1 MTDIEL
7 LTEKVNAITA
17 FVMADTHQE
26 RCNAEL
32 RIRDLLS
39 RTSNPSE
46 NAEEILRRILFELGA
61 PDHLV
66 GYQYTID
73 AVLMVVE
80 DPKAIN
86 KLSGNGLYLQVG
98 QKNGVSAS
106 KAERGIRFL
115 VDRIFLNCDTK
126 ILYRYFGNTVSPDRG
141 KATNG
146 EFLARMANVVRE
158 QLKRN

>member
-1 MTDIEL
+1 MTDMEL

-26 RCNAEL
+26 RCKAEL
-32 RIRDLLS
+32 RIMDLLS

-66 GYQYTID
+66 GYQYIID

-86 KLSGNGLYLQVG
+86 KLSGDGLYLRVG
-98 QKNGVSAS
+98 QKNGISAS
-106 KAERGIRFL
+106 KAERGIRFV
-115 VDRIFLNCDTK
+115 VDRVFMNCDMD
-126 ILYRYFGNTVSPDRG
+126 ILYSYFGNTIDPNQG

-146 EFLARMANVVRE
+146 EFIARMANVVRE
-158 QLKRN
+158 QMRRN

>member
-1 MTDIEL
+1 MTDMEL

-17 FVMADTHQE
+17 FMMADTQQE
-26 RCNAEL
+26 RSKAEL
-32 RIRDLLS
+32 RIRNLQA
-39 RTSNPSE
+39 RTSNPAE
-46 NAEEILRRILFELGA
+46 NAEQILRRILFELGA

-86 KLSGNGLYLQVG
+86 KLSGNGLYLRVG
-98 QKNGVSAS
+98 KKNGVSGP
-106 KAERGIRFL
+106 KVERGIRFL
-115 VDRIFLNCDTK
+115 VDRVFLNCDTK
-126 ILYRYFGNTVSPDRG
+126 ILYRYFGYTVSPDRG

-158 QLKRN
+158 NLKRN